1 MVTILEIA
9 STNYEDDVFQMKKA
23 LSHLQTACKV
33 SEGYLLSDPVS
44 KFGWTFFKLLL
55 KSDFHFSIE
64 KNFSDIIL
72 KNKGKNEEKF
82 TNFISDFFQ
91 SRGCKIKLKLIKS

>member
-23 LSHLQTACKV
+23 LSHLQTTCEV
-33 SEGYLLSDPVS
+33 LDGYILSNPVS

-64 KNFSDIIL
+64 KNFSDMFL
-72 KNKGKNEEKF
+72 KYKGKREEKLS
-82 TNFISDFFQ
+82 NFISDFFQ

>member
-9 STNYEDDVFQMKKA
+9 STDYEDDVFQMKKA
-23 LSHLQTACKV
+23 LSHLQTTCEV
-33 SEGYLLSDPVS
+33 SDGYILSNPVS

-64 KNFSDIIL
+64 KNFSDMFL
-72 KNKGKNEEKF
+72 KYKGKREEKLS
-82 TNFISDFFQ
+82 NFISDFFQ

>member
-23 LSHLQTACKV
+23 LSHLQTTCEV
-33 SEGYLLSDPVS
+33 SDGYILSNPVS

-64 KNFSDIIL
+64 KNFSDMFL
-72 KNKGKNEEKF
+72 KYKGKREEKLS
-82 TNFISDFFQ
+82 NFISDFFQ

>member
-23 LSHLQTACKV
+23 LSHLQTTCVV
-33 SEGYLLSDPVS
+33 SDGYLLSDPVS

-55 KSDFHFSIE
+55 KPDFHFSIE
-64 KNFSDIIL
+64 KNFSDMIL
-72 KNKGKNEEKF
+72 KYKGKKEEKLA
-82 TNFISDFFQ
+82 NFISDFFQ
-91 SRGCKIKLKLIKS
+91 SRGCKIKLKLIES

>member
-1 MVTILEIA
+1 MATILEIA

-23 LSHLQTACKV
+23 LSHLQTTCEV
-33 SEGYLLSDPVS
+33 SEGYVLSDPVS

-55 KSDFHFSIE
+55 KPDFHFSIE
-64 KNFSDIIL
+64 KNFSDMIL
-72 KNKGKNEEKF
+72 KYKGKKEQKF

-91 SRGCKIKLKLIKS
+91 SRGCKIKLKLIES